1 MNDSVLNHSSGEDS
15 QGNDETRTN
24 KVRKSPGQVEA
35 AAGEA
40 LNDSDSRSDSGQKR
54 EEAGRDEHD
63 GLDTPTIPLSTA
75 SLVGSR
81 LAGYLILSRLGRG
94 GMADVYAARDMELER
109 DVAIKVLRPDLAR
122 DRDYIARFRREAKAA
137 AKLNHSNIVQI
148 YEVGEDASR
157 YYIAQELISGQ
168 NLREYLERNGALD
181 PEQAIEILYGV
192 ASALDAA
199 AIEGITHRDIKP
211 ENVMWSKSGAV
222 KVADFGLARVGSDG
236 DGSRADL
243 TQAGLTL
250 GTPRYMSPEQ
260 VQGQPVDP
268 RSDLYSLGVTM
279 YHLLAGRPPFE
290 ADDPLALAFAH
301 VNETPKPLDRVR
313 GNKDVPE
320 WLIAIVAKLL
330 RKDPAERFQS
340 PGELLDA
347 LTGDDATQRSNTR
360 RLAGAATATARLQRV
375 ADEEKRNRARNRR
388 RAIAISLIPL
398 LCVGLGVAAASQV
411 KRQTVADLLRPDKV
425 PQRGSIEEQY
435 LEAAE
440 RDDVQG
446 WKAIGLYFPPGDSAV
461 KQAYVSKAGLQLAR
475 LYLEQNRPLEAESTL
490 SELLNDPATDRKYRL
505 IALAR
510 RVEAAKRLG
519 DKMQADEAKRQ
530 LKAVYSDIKSSNAEA
545 IRLFEAVFSGQER
558 LDLGLEPAQAE

>member
-1 MNDSVLNHSSGEDS
+1 MNKTAANDSSDEDS
-15 QGNDETRTN
+15 RDGDAMETSDAKLRQQAGAMADDS
-24 KVRKSPGQVEA
+24 VGDSG
-35 AAGEA
+35 AGEKPRGTE
-40 LNDSDSRSDSGQKR
+40 S
-54 EEAGRDEHD
+54 
-63 GLDTPTIPLSTA
+63 TPLPLSTA

-94 GMADVYAARDMELER
+94 GMADVYAARDMALER

-122 DRDYIARFRREAKAA
+122 DRDYITRFRREAKAA

-157 YYIAQELISGQ
+157 HYIAQELISGQ
-168 NLREYLERNGALD
+168 NLREYLERNGTVG

-211 ENVMWSKSGAV
+211 ENIMWSKAGLV
-222 KVADFGLARVGSDG
+222 KVADFGLARLVDDV

-260 VQGQPVDP
+260 VQGRPVDP

-279 YHLLAGRPPFE
+279 YHLLSGRPPFE

-313 GNKDVPE
+313 GDKDVPE
-320 WLIAIVAKLL
+320 WLIAIIAKLL
-330 RKDPAERFQS
+330 RKDPSERFQS

-375 ADEEKRNRARNRR
+375 ADEEKRNRARRHKR
-388 RAIAISLIPL
+388 MIALSLVPILAI
-398 LCVGLGVAAASQV
+398 GLGIATASQV
-411 KRQTVADLLRPDKV
+411 KRPAVSDLLRPDQVQV
-425 PQRGSIEEQY
+425 PKRGSVEEQY

-440 RDDVQG
+440 RDDVPG
-446 WKAIGLYFPPGDSAV
+446 WKAIETYFSPGDSAV
-461 KQAYVSKAGLQLAR
+461 LQAYVSKAKLQLAR
-475 LYLEQNRPLEAESTL
+475 LYLEQNRIAEAEATL
-490 SELLNDPATDRKYRL
+490 VELLNNPTTDRKYRL

-510 RVEAAKRLG
+510 RVQAAKQTG
-519 DKMQADEAKRQ
+519 DKLRVNEAKRQ
-530 LKAVYSDIKSSNAEA
+530 LKAAYTDIKSSNAAA
-545 IRLFEAVFSGQER
+545 INLFEALFSGRER
-558 LDLGLEPAQAE
+558 LDLGIEPEPAE

>member
-1 MNDSVLNHSSGEDS
+1 MTPAWGNPIEPHTTFSRDFMNKTAADDSSDEDS
-15 QGNDETRTN
+15 RDGDARETTDN
-24 KVRKSPGQVEA
+24 SVGDW
-35 AAGEA
+35 AAGDKASVTESMP
-40 LNDSDSRSDSGQKR
+40 L
-54 EEAGRDEHD
+54 
-63 GLDTPTIPLSTA
+63 PLSTA

-94 GMADVYAARDMELER
+94 GMADVYAARDMALER

-122 DRDYIARFRREAKAA
+122 DRDYITRFRREAKAA

-157 YYIAQELISGQ
+157 HYIAQELISGQ
-168 NLREYLERNGALD
+168 NLREYLERNGTVG

-211 ENVMWSKSGAV
+211 ENIMWSKAGSV
-222 KVADFGLARVGSDG
+222 KVADFGLARLGDDV

-260 VQGQPVDP
+260 VQGRPVDP

-279 YHLLAGRPPFE
+279 YHLLSGRPPFE

-313 GNKDVPE
+313 GDKDVPE
-320 WLIAIVAKLL
+320 WLIAIIAKLL

-375 ADEEKRNRARNRR
+375 ADEEKRNRARRR
-388 RAIAISLIPL
+388 KRMIALSLVPIL
-398 LCVGLGVAAASQV
+398 AVGLGIATASQV
-411 KRQTVADLLRPDKV
+411 KRPAVADLLRPDRV

-446 WKAIGLYFPPGDSAV
+446 WKAIETYFPPGDSAV
-461 KQAYVSKAGLQLAR
+461 MQAYVSKAKLQLAR
-475 LYLEQNRPLEAESTL
+475 LYLEQDRIAEAEATL
-490 SELLNDPATDRKYRL
+490 VELLNNPTTDRKYRL

-510 RVEAAKRLG
+510 RVQAAKQTG
-519 DKMQADEAKRQ
+519 DKLRVDEAKRQ
-530 LKAVYSDIKSSNAEA
+530 LKAAYSDIKSSNAAA
-545 IRLFEAVFSGQER
+545 ITLFEAVFSGRER
-558 LDLGLEPAQAE
+558 LELGIDPAPSE